1 MIEIK
6 QVTRRY
12 GSKVA
17 VNAVDLS
24 IDRGEVVGLLG
35 HNGAGKTTLMK
46 MLTGYLDPTE
56 GDVVVGGVSVSADRI
71 GVQKQ
76 IGYLPEHA
84 PIYDEMLVQEY
95 LTMMAELRGVPK
107 ASIASAVGRCA
118 MATGLEA
125 HLISPISHLSK
136 GFRQRVG
143 IAQALLH
150 DPDVLVL
157 DEPTNGLD
165 PVQIES
171 IRTLIRGL
179 AAHTTILL
187 STHILQE
194 VEAVCDRVVV
204 LIDGSVEAD
213 APLTELLA
221 SHAVQV
227 SLSGDLENVPQ
238 VLGALGDVSSV
249 HDSGEDPHTP
259 GHRLWRV
266 TGVEQSP
273 SIPNL
278 LTAILDAGWTP
289 GSIAPRVETL
299 EGVFRRLQREHVARV
314 EAA

>member
-1 MIEIK
+1 MIEINK
-6 QVTRRY
+6 VTRRY
-12 GSKVA
+12 GPKVA

-24 IDRGEVVGLLG
+24 ISRGEVVGLLG

-95 LTMMAELRGVPK
+95 LTMMAELRGVPD
-107 ASIASAVGRCA
+107 ASIAAAVGRCA

-125 HLISPISHLSK
+125 HLISPIAHLSK

-204 LIDGSVEAD
+204 LIDGGVEAD
-213 APLTELLA
+213 APLKELLA
-221 SHAVQV
+221 SRSVQL
-227 SLSGDLENVPQ
+227 SLSADLENVPQ

-259 GHRLWRV
+259 GHHLWRV
-266 TGVEQSP
+266 TGAEQSP

-278 LTAILDAGWTP
+278 LKAVLDAGWTL